1 MLPSDLLIQRFSGE
15 EIIPK
20 RLPLSRDT
28 VAMATELI
36 NLFRQAKD
44 TTRGELAV
52 QLQVLEGEETDYRI
66 KRGLAHLLSSA
77 LSTFEMMSP
86 LDPAILR

>member
-20 RLPLSRDT
+20 RLPLGRDT

-36 NLFRQAKD
+36 SLFRQAKD

-52 QLQVLEGEETDYRI
+52 LEFS
-66 KRGLAHLLSSA
+66 LWS
-77 LSTFEMMSP
+77 F
-86 LDPAILR
+86 